1 MRVLVIGTE
10 DLTGEHVIK
19 QLSDKQ
25 HEAVALVGTKS
36 KVDEMGRL
44 GAADVFVLQND
55 DYAQAFSAC
64 DAVIYVGDA
73 SARTGESKPILID
86 HQSVIDS
93 VQAAKDQG
101 VKRFLL
107 MSAMRANETD
117 KGGSGTDGA
126 KNQPEELLR
135 NAHLT
140 YTILRTGKP
149 VDKPGKGKVEA
160 SLSLESKESEIPKED
175 IATVL
180 VEALEL
186 EEAYNRTIEVSSGE
200 MPIREALQQL
210 KN

>member
-19 QLSDKQ
+19 LLSDKQ
-25 HEAVALVGTKS
+25 HEVTALVGTKS
-36 KVDEMGRL
+36 KAEEMARL
-44 GAADVFVLQND
+44 GAADVFVLEDD

-64 DAVIYVGDA
+64 DAVIYVGDS

-86 HQSVIDS
+86 HQAVIDS
-93 VQAAKDQG
+93 VQAAKDHG

-135 NAHLT
+135 KADLT

-149 VDKPGKGKVEA
+149 VDKPGKGKIEA
-160 SLSLESKESEIPKED
+160 ALALESEESEIPKED
-175 IATVL
+175 IATIL

-200 MPIREALQQL
+200 TPIREALQQL
-210 KN
+210 DN